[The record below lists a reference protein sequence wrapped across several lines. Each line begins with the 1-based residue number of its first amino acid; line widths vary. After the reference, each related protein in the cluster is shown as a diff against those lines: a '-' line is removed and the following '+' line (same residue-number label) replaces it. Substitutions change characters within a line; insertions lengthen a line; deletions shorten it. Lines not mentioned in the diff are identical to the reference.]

1 MEGELYDQG
10 DLRAIIDAHRE
21 EHSTEEDQRP
31 AGAEVDILCVCAWSK
46 GFAVGGTRGYLG
58 VFQLDAR
65 AVVECIGTFWVPGS
79 AGERAHSEAS
89 ARLRR
94 LLAFTRVV
102 PGENCIHSRPPGT
115 W

>member
-1 MEGELYDQG
+1 MLEGGTRGDAVKSLHGPDGTCSMFIATCRLRPSRGLAEVEGELYDQG

-65 AVVECIGTFWVPGS
+65 AVVDVKNTS
-79 AGERAHSEAS
+79 K
-89 ARLRR
+89 
-94 LLAFTRVV
+94 
-102 PGENCIHSRPPGT
+102 
-115 W
+115 